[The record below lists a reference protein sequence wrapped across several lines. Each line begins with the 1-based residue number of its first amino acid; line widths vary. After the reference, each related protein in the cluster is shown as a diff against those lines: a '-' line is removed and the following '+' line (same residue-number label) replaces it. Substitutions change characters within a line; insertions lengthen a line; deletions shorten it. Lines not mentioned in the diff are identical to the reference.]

1 MKHQIAALRKEYS
14 LKSLEVSSVAANPIE
29 EFEGWFQ
36 EALQA
41 EVEEP
46 NAMFLATAAAGRVSG
61 RVVLL
66 KGIENGSFVFFTNY
80 NSFKAQ
86 SILENP
92 YVALTFL
99 WIPLE
104 RQVRIEGLVSTVSEE
119 YSTEYFHSRPRESQI
134 GAWVSPQ
141 SQVIES
147 REFLEAEFQRYQAL
161 FANEK
166 LIPKPPHWGGFA
178 VKPLRVEFWQGR
190 ASRLHDRILYEQN
203 NEQGMDWKIYRLA
216 P

>member
-1 MKHQIAALRKEYS
+1 MKDKIAALRKEYS
-14 LKSLEVSSVAANPIE
+14 LKSLDVHDVAAHPVE
-29 EFEGWFQ
+29 EFERWFE
-36 EALQA
+36 EALHA

-46 NAMFLATAAAGRVSG
+46 NAMFLATASAGRVSG

-66 KGIENGSFVFFTNY
+66 KGIEEGSFVFFTNY
-80 NSFKAQ
+80 NSLKAQ
-86 SILENP
+86 SIAENP

-104 RQVRIEGLVSTVSEE
+104 RQVRIEGLVSRVSEE
-119 YSTEYFHSRPRESQI
+119 YATQYFHSRPRESQI

-141 SQVIES
+141 SQVIEN
-147 REFLEAEFQRYQAL
+147 RDFLEEEYQRYQAR
-161 FANEK
+161 FAEEA

-178 VKPLRVEFWQGR
+178 VKPQRMEFWQGR
-190 ASRLHDRILYEQN
+190 ASRLHDRILYEQAEGSN
-203 NEQGMDWKIYRLA
+203 IWTIQRLA